1 MIKTII
7 LLFIILFLSF
17 LNINEYF
24 VSNYTKIMNYDLNKL
39 EFPVYN
45 QNYEFV
51 PKNQYKYIKDSKII
65 NQYYNPTKLDLNE
78 FKNLRFRHNLNK
90 ENHDFNLKKK
100 NIEDLPDY
108 PLVKKELSL
117 NEFKNVLG
125 TLKLK
130 FKNPNLNLNLKDY
143 NTNKNLYQYYLVKEW
158 ILEQLSIEAD
168 KDIYKLDLVN
178 NTRYR
183 YKQDVLIKH
192 SENSKFE
199 HFIFKMRV
207 YRDNK
212 FSHFIVY
219 FDILFDKQE
228 FKYFINDLIVLGL
241 DIQEN
246 IDFSDYKEN
255 LYPENDILKS
265 DNLSMKE
272 YLRSK
277 EIKKKLMDSHYCFFK
292 KAKNKLECTSP
303 TKRDYKIGIWDSK
316 CLNNEDC
323 PFYKKNNNYPNSR
336 GGCKNG
342 YCEMPINVKSVGF
355 KQYLPNTKPMCYNCN
370 KTDDCD
376 GVECNKCCEDQKD
389 KEKYPNLNGP
399 DYMFSNDF
407 NQRIKFSKAFTD
419 KDMSPIKLL
428 T

>member
-7 LLFIILFLSF
+7 LLFIILFLSL

-51 PKNQYKYIKDSKII
+51 PKNDYKYIMDSKII
-65 NQYYNPTKLDLNE
+65 NQYNNPDTLQENE
-78 FKNLRFRHNLNK
+78 SKNLRLRISSNNVSDSL
-90 ENHDFNLKKK
+90 ENN
-100 NIEDLPDY
+100 EMETLPDY
-108 PLVKKELSL
+108 PLVKKDLSL
-117 NEFKNVLG
+117 KQFKNVLEA
-125 TLKLK
+125 LKLK
-130 FKNPNLNLNLKDY
+130 FKNPNLNLNLIENDA
-143 NTNKNLYQYYLVKEW
+143 NKNLYQYYLVKEW
-158 ILEQLSIEAD
+158 IVEQLSVEAD
-168 KDIYKLDLVN
+168 KDMYKLNLVN

-183 YKQDVLIKH
+183 YKQDVLLKH

-199 HFIFKMRV
+199 NYVFKMRV

-219 FDILFDKQE
+219 IDILFDKQE
-228 FKYFINDLIVLGL
+228 FKYFINDLMVLGTDL
-241 DIQEN
+241 QEN
-246 IDFSDYKEN
+246 IDFGDYKEN
-255 LYPENDILKS
+255 LYSDNDSLKS
-265 DNLSMKE
+265 DTYTMTE
-272 YLRSK
+272 YLKSK
-277 EIKKKLMDSHYCFFK
+277 ERKKYLMDSHYCFMK
-292 KAKNKLECTSP
+292 TAKNKLECTSP
-303 TKRDYKIGIWDSK
+303 RKNDYTIGVWDSK

-342 YCEMPINVKSVGF
+342 FCEMPVNVKPIGF
-355 KQYLPNTKPMCYNCN
+355 KQYYPDTKPICYNCN
-370 KTDDCD
+370 KTSSCV
-376 GVECNKCCEDQKD
+376 GIECNKCCEDQKD

-419 KDMSPIKLL
+419 KDMSPIKII